1 MIKNILLI
9 SFLMLSM
16 ISCSNVKILDPNE
29 RDVEV
34 QYITTVENNS
44 EIYRYV
50 SKDVTSIIKF
60 RLKDFAND
68 FTNIWCLELYDGK
81 TYFTSCDLYMNKY
94 QFSILFDRYDY
105 KKIKNISYLFSN
117 TMLEVVF
124 SVTNISVNGS
134 QLTLTFDK
142 QINGS
147 NTTTIDFGTDLD
159 TIMNSIKTYS
169 YLSDKENYNFKI
181 VILTILIY
189 ASLQA
194 NGIIPVS

>member
-9 SFLMLSM
+9 AFLMIFM

-34 QYITTVENNS
+34 QYITTVKNDS

-50 SKDVTSIIKF
+50 SKDVTSSMKF
-60 RLKDFAND
+60 KLKDFAND

-94 QFSILFDRYDY
+94 RFGILFDRYDY

-124 SVTNISVNGS
+124 SVTNVSVNGS

-147 NTTTIDFGTDLD
+147 NIAIIDLGADLD
-159 TIMNSIKTYS
+159 TIMNGIKTYS
-169 YLSDKENYNFKI
+169 YLSDKENYNYKI